1 MGNCCCG
8 IRVSPKHDEDSNSSD
23 SSEEE
28 DEDDDES
35 HEEDSTITSL
45 KQDKIQRG
53 DSNNDEDD
61 SICTISP
68 LSSPTIE
75 HNNFSPPP
83 KKFDTFPK
91 CVEETFAKDDMVE
104 YLSSDKKWL
113 KAIVNVVGRD
123 EELVPYYT
131 ITVLETGIE
140 KGTVQERLRYYQ
152 EAKVTEESKEASTTA
167 HVSTSSDK
175 PIKPIEEASVVS
187 NDDGPPTNDRVSSH
201 SHHHQHQSYVKD
213 ESLPSCEEI
222 LKEEKVKIE
231 KQQEKAQVEIEI
243 DGGKGASAHVS
254 YSSPEVA
261 PNELKLFSKNQ
272 QVEYLSSDKK
282 WLKAIVNVVGRDEE
296 LVPYYTITVLETGI
310 EKGTVQERLRPLP
323 KEKMKSKVAPDQ
335 ASSDKQNV
343 IPFAKNDVVEY
354 LSSDKKWLK
363 AIVNVVGRDEEL
375 VPYYTITVL
384 ETGIEKGTVQE
395 RLRPLPKE
403 KMKSNELIPS
413 SDIRMKSSSSANISL
428 VNEVNDEF
436 IPTYEWQVIRPN
448 QQIPAGLDISA
459 RLNHNNSNINSNNR
473 STRATTAIPVA
484 PVKQEDDS
492 RRARIPPVWRLKVW
506 IEWYE
511 TTKPSSS
518 SSLPNKVGV
527 NRYHRQDVKRDDTTG
542 AIEMAIA
549 RAEKV
554 DPKYVKLLV
563 YHRKTKQ
570 EFHLEPST
578 TFEPYL
584 FIHQRDL
591 KVVIGSPDGLFTKIE
606 CKKLAEGDGC

>member
-175 PIKPIEEASVVS
+175 PIKPIEE
-187 NDDGPPTNDRVSSH
+187 
-201 SHHHQHQSYVKD
+201 
-213 ESLPSCEEI
+213 
-222 LKEEKVKIE
+222 
-231 KQQEKAQVEIEI
+231 IEI

-395 RLRPLPKE
+395 RLRPLHKE